1 MKLSLML
8 IFFAVFFWKAEN
20 VMAQSAKSKIVF
32 DGQEHDFGTIA
43 EEGGPKSYI
52 FYFTNKGD
60 APLILNNVQASCG
73 CTTPEWT
80 QKPVPPGEK
89 GSIKVSYNPQN
100 RPGPFHKT
108 ITVYTNGESPQSVL
122 SISGIVTPH
131 PKTTAELYP
140 REIGPVRAKSNYV
153 VFPEIKKD
161 QVLTDSLEIINDSG
175 APVTLSFRTPPA
187 HLQAR
192 VVPATLKPNE
202 KGNIIVTYDAGK
214 IDSYGFVMNRIYLDV
229 NGKSDYR
236 NSIGVSATIG
246 EDFSSLTPEE
256 LANAPV
262 ISFNEE
268 SHDFGNIK
276 EGDKVDYVF
285 SIKNGGKRDLVLR
298 DVKTSCGC
306 TVVTPEKKVIPAGQ
320 SVPLKVEF
328 NSRGKRGRQNKAIT
342 IISNDPHNPT
352 SILRITS
359 NVESK

>member
-1 MKLSLML
+1 MKLSVIL
-8 IFFAVFFWKAEN
+8 IFFTAILGTGS
-20 VMAQSAKSKIVF
+20 VMAQPAKSKIVF
-32 DGQEHDFGTIA
+32 DDQEHDFGVIK
-43 EEGGPKSYI
+43 EEAGPKSYI
-52 FYFTNKGD
+52 FHFTNKGN
-60 APLILNNVQASCG
+60 APLILNNVRASCG

-80 QKPVPPGEK
+80 QKPIPPGEK
-89 GSIKVSYNPQN
+89 GAVKVSYNPQN

-108 ITVYTNGESPQSVL
+108 ISVYTNGEEPQSVL
-122 SISGIVTPH
+122 RISGIVTPH

-140 REIGPVRAKSNYV
+140 REIGPVRAKSNYI
-153 VFPEIKKD
+153 VFPEIKKN
-161 QVLTDSLEIINDSG
+161 QVLTDTLEIINDSG
-175 APVTLSFRTPPA
+175 APVTLNFRTPPV
-187 HLQAR
+187 HLKAR
-192 VVPATLKPNE
+192 VVPATLNPDE

-214 IDSYGFVMNRIYLDV
+214 IDSYGFVMNRIYLNV

-236 NSIGVSATIG
+236 SSIGVSATIE
-246 EDFSSLTPEE
+246 EDFSSLTPQE

-268 SHDFGNIK
+268 SHDFGNVK
-276 EGDKVDYVF
+276 EGNKVSYVF
-285 SIKNGGKRDLVLR
+285 SIKNGGKRDLILH

-320 SVPLKVEF
+320 RIPLKVEF

-359 NVESK
+359 NVVSE